1 MTVEDM
7 AADGTR
13 ALVTGAGSGI
23 GLAVG
28 RRLVREGMT
37 VIGVD
42 RDETGL
48 ERAAAEGLQ
57 PLRADLSV
65 RADRDRVVEAGHG
78 CRHLVN
84 AAGIIVLKPILEV
97 GPEDLDAVFQ
107 VNVQAVWDL
116 TARIGAQMPPGGSV
130 VNVSSVSAKITST
143 LETAAYA
150 MTKAAVLSVTRS
162 FAYAFA
168 ARDVRVNA
176 VCPGI
181 IDTPMQDAV
190 LGRISAI
197 RGISADEL
205 AARRLTMVP
214 MARGA
219 HPDECAATIWFLLS
233 PESSYMTGQAVN
245 VDGGLAMH

>member
-1 MTVEDM
+1 MTSVN
-7 AADGTR
+7 APKAV
-13 ALVTGAGSGI
+13 VTGAGSGI
-23 GLAVG
+23 GLATG
-28 RRLVREGMT
+28 RRLVREGFSVT
-37 VIGVD
+37 AID
-42 RDETGL
+42 RDEIGL
-48 ERAAAEGLQ
+48 ERAAAEGML
-57 PLRADLSV
+57 PLKADLAS
-65 RADRDRVVEAGHG
+65 AEDRDTVVEAAQGSR
-78 CRHLVN
+78 CLVN

-97 GPEDLDAVFQ
+97 TAADLDRVFQ

-116 TARIGAQMPPGGSV
+116 TARIGSAMPAGGSV

-168 ARDVRVNA
+168 KKDVRVNA

-190 LGRISAI
+190 LDRISAI
-197 RGISADEL
+197 RGISAEEL
-205 AARRLTMVP
+205 GELRMRMVP

-219 HPDECAATIWFLLS
+219 EPDECAATIWFLLS
-233 PESSYMTGQAVN
+233 PDSSYMTGQAVN

>member
-1 MTVEDM
+1 MTVDDVQGGP
-7 AADGTR
+7 AQ

-28 RRLVREGMT
+28 RRLVREGLT

-42 RDETGL
+42 RDDAGL
-48 ERAAAEGLQ
+48 ERAAHEGMR
-57 PLRADLSV
+57 PLRADLASP
-65 RADRDRVVEAGHG
+65 ADRDRVVEAGRG

-97 GPEDLDAVFQ
+97 TAADLDGVFQ

-116 TARIGAQMPPGGSV
+116 TARIGAAMPAGGSV
-130 VNVSSVSAKITST
+130 VNVSSVSAKLTST

-168 ARDVRVNA
+168 ANDVRVNA

-190 LGRISAI
+190 LDRISAI
-197 RGISADEL
+197 RGITSEEL
-205 AARRLTMVP
+205 GELRMRMVP

-219 HPDECAATIWFLLS
+219 QPDECAATIWFLLS

-245 VDGGLAMH
+245 VDGGLVMH